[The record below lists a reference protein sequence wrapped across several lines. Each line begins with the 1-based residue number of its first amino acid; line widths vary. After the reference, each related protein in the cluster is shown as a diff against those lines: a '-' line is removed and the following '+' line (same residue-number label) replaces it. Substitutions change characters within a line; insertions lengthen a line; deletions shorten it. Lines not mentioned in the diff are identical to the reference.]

1 MEARIDV
8 VLGSQSWTIAERWD
22 DIDGAVAGVLE
33 LYKKKKRGGKLEV
46 SGAWIS

>member
-1 MEARIDV
+1 M

-33 LYKKKKRGGKLEV
+33 LYKKKKREKLEV